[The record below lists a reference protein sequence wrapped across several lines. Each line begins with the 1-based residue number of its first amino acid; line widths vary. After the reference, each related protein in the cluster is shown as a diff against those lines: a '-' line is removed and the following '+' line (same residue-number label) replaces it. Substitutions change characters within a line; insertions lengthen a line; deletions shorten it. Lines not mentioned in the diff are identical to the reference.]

1 MLAREVR
8 LFTFVSQSEATHLR
22 ELLECFQAD
31 QSGDHLETH
40 DCDLV
45 LFDES
50 RPNPTLLSRLLI
62 HQTDQ
67 SLNKHNNRLLLG
79 VAPEVNQGILGF
91 SFFSPKKCS
100 NISAIYPDLSST
112 LGPLTTTDKKER
124 ISGCVPSDRQQTK
137 SAKVMF
143 SQVSVYPRGRGVAL
157 STGGSLSG
165 EGEVSVGGGSL
176 SREVSVGGGLCHR
189 DPPPMYSNE
198 RAVRILLE
206 CILVF
211 TLMDTSSALVSRSY
225 DYSP

>member
-1 MLAREVR
+1 MLARKVS
-8 LFTFVSQSEATHLR
+8 LFTFVSQCEATHLR

-31 QSGDHLETH
+31 QSRDHLETH

-50 RPNPTLLSRLLI
+50 RPNPTLLPGLLI

-67 SLNKHNNRLLLG
+67 SLNKNNNRWLLG
-79 VAPEVNQGILGF
+79 VAPEVNQGILG
-91 SFFSPKKCS
+91 SSLFSPKKCS
-100 NISAIYPDLSST
+100 NISAIYADLSST

-124 ISGCVPSDRQQTK
+124 MSGCVPGDRQQTK
-137 SAKVMF
+137 FAKVMF
-143 SQVSVYPRGRGVAL
+143 SQMSICP
-157 STGGSLSG
+157 GGGLCLG
-165 EGEVSVGGGSL
+165 EGESL
-176 SREVSVGGGLCHR
+176 SREVSVTET
-189 DPPPMYSNE
+189 PMYSNE
-198 RAVRILLE
+198 RAVRILVA